1 MFFLISGLKKK
12 NTKYLE
18 GIYSP
23 AFDQHRKALGL
34 MPTPEKQIHLFNY
47 GLSAF

>member
-1 MFFLISGLKKK
+1 MFFLISGLKKTANILK
-12 NTKYLE
+12 AS
-18 GIYSP
+18 IV
-23 AFDQHRKALGL
+23 QHLALGL